1 MISANIYT
9 SAPHYQIFH
18 NKKLEFFKSIIFV
31 IPQVTQCPI
40 GRFSPL
46 KQKRNTKYLLYF
58 LHLSIQ
64 ISYIIP
70 ICYTLIVNTLQT
82 KTSDAPHN
90 TLKNMPSKRWQTS
103 LSILT
108 IFSLKYAKSYSHSP
122 KHTFCNIPLSKTK
135 GPPMRAGGIQN
146 KTTKT
151 EV

>member
-1 MISANIYT
+1 MPN
-9 SAPHYQIFH
+9 Q
-18 NKKLEFFKSIIFV
+18 EFFTTKA
-31 IPQVTQCPI
+31 
-40 GRFSPL
+40 
-46 KQKRNTKYLLYF
+46 KKRNTKYLLYF

-70 ICYTLIVNTLQT
+70 IYYTLTVNTLQT

-90 TLKNMPSKRWQTS
+90 TLKNMLAKRQQTS

-108 IFSLKYAKSYSHSP
+108 IFSLKYVKSYSHSP